1 MAIAKTMKT
10 ADINIEGASTLWD
23 LMRAALKAKEKNPD
37 AKLTPTILVMKSQ
50 EIVAKV
56 CRSAEEPQVL
66 LVHTETGVHRIGF
79 VNRDDLIRM
88 LYRTTAMILGKV
100 EGSAVVLLGER
111 ADLGI
116 GHAAVCAMKW
126 TARQF
131 LQPAP
136 KGATFPVTNDS
147 IAQPFDVENERVC
160 WLSDVNTALQF
171 SW

>member
-1 MAIAKTMKT
+1 METTEVVKIEE
-10 ADINIEGASTLWD
+10 INLDGASTLWD
-23 LMRAALKAKEKNPD
+23 LMRAALRAKEKNPG
-37 AKLTPTILVMKSQ
+37 AKLPPTVLVMKSQ
-50 EIVAKV
+50 EIVAKL
-56 CRSAEEPQVL
+56 CRSDEEPQVL

-79 VNRDDLIRM
+79 VNRDDLVRM
-88 LYRTTAMILGKV
+88 LYRTAAMILKKV

-136 KGATFPVTNDS
+136 KGATFPATNDS
-147 IAQPFDVENERVC
+147 IAQPFDLENERVC
-160 WLSDVNTALQF
+160 WISDVNTALQF

>member
-1 MAIAKTMKT
+1 MATMEKVMLEEI
-10 ADINIEGASTLWD
+10 DREGGSTLWD
-23 LMRAALKAKEKNPD
+23 LMHAALHAKEKNP
-37 AKLTPTILVMKSQ
+37 ARKLPPTVLVLKSN
-50 EIVAKV
+50 EIVARL
-56 CRSAEEPQVL
+56 CRSEEEPQVL
-66 LVHTETGVHRIGF
+66 LVHTEMGVHRIGF

-88 LYRTTAMILGKV
+88 LYRTASMLLKKF

-131 LQPAP
+131 LQPVP
-136 KGATFPVTNDS
+136 KGATFPATNDS

-160 WLSDVNTALQF
+160 WMPDVNTALQF

>member
-1 MAIAKTMKT
+1 MARTRTVKI
-10 ADINIEGASTLWD
+10 DQLNLEGASTLWD
-23 LMRAALKAKEKNPD
+23 LMRAALSAKEKNPD
-37 AKLTPTILVMKSQ
+37 ARIPPTVLVMKSQ
-50 EIVAKV
+50 EIVA
-56 CRSAEEPQVL
+56 RLSHSDEEPQVL
-66 LVHTETGVHRIGF
+66 LVQTETGVHKVSF
-79 VNRDDLIRM
+79 VKRDDVIRM
-88 LYRTTAMILGKV
+88 LYRTASLILNKV

-136 KGATFPVTNDS
+136 KGATFPATNDS
-147 IAQPFDVENERVC
+147 IAQPFDVENEKIC
-160 WLSDVNTALQF
+160 WISDVNTALQF

>member
-1 MAIAKTMKT
+1 MEE
-10 ADINIEGASTLWD
+10 INMEGANTLWD
-23 LMRAALKAKEKNPD
+23 LMRAALHAKEGNP
-37 AKLTPTILVMKSQ
+37 AAQLSPTVLVLKSQ
-50 EIVAKV
+50 EIVATV
-56 CRSAEEPQVL
+56 SHSDAEPQVL
-66 LVHTETGVHRIGF
+66 LVHTQTGTHRIGL
-79 VNRDDLIRM
+79 VNRDDLMRM
-88 LYRTTAMILGKV
+88 LYRTASMILNKV

-136 KGATFPVTNDS
+136 KGATFPATNDS

-160 WLSDVNTALQF
+160 WISDVNTGLRF
-171 SW
+171 CW